1 MPQNLTIAAPGVAV
15 VRNEDEPLL
24 RGVARYLP
32 DLEGEHLHA
41 VFVRSNMANAELGVI
56 DSKGALEAE
65 GVVAVLTAADLPLE
79 RIRAHASGVPA
90 PLFNRPPLATGRV
103 RFVGDPV
110 AIVVATSRT
119 AAVDAAELVEVQ
131 YDPLPA
137 VLNPEEALSDGAFVL
152 FPDNGSNQ
160 CSEAHMAGEGDVL
173 EDAEVVVEGR
183 FVNQRVSATPME
195 TNGAM
200 AVPDTGNGAVTVWA
214 STQRVHALRDELA
227 HVLGLDT

>member
-119 AAVDAAELVEVQ
+119 AAVDAAELVDVA

-137 VLNPEEALSDGAFVL
+137 VMDPQGGLAQDGL
-152 FPDNGSNQ
+152 
-160 CSEAHMAGEGDVL
+160 L
-173 EDAEVVVEGR
+173 
-183 FVNQRVSATPME
+183 
-195 TNGAM
+195 
-200 AVPDTGNGAVTVWA
+200 AVPRKGGHH
-214 STQRVHALRDELA
+214 RR
-227 HVLGLDT
+227 